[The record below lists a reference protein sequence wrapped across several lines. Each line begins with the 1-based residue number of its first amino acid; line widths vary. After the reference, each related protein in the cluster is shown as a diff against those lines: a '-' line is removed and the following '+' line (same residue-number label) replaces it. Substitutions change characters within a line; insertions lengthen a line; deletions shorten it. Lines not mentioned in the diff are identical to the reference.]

1 MSASIALGVPPDR
14 ATPSRALVI
23 KIDISG
29 PHGRRTLTA
38 LVDSGAQEN
47 FIDQRIVIDMEI
59 PRQTASM
66 KASVINSYS
75 IHTYGLVGCE
85 TYATDG

>member
-29 PHGRRTLTA
+29 PYSKRTLTA
-38 LVDSGAQEN
+38 LVDSGTQGN
-47 FIDQRIVIDMEI
+47 FID
-59 PRQTASM
+59 
-66 KASVINSYS
+66 
-75 IHTYGLVGCE
+75 
-85 TYATDG
+85 